1 MNISFTRVSR
11 RTVVCFL
18 LALSFTAFALSAI
31 CEPSIAQSLGD
42 ATANAIFDMQGNGS
56 KDSATT
62 HSAPRV
68 RSQRPRSH
76 TQATQS
82 GSVKKAGRAGKTSQK
97 PGTKPPAIP
106 NAWSTKGAINLDSIK
121 DMEGLTG
128 LLLIGGPSIDLGM
141 ASNSLN
147 ALSQAGLGSAAIW
160 GVVGAVLA
168 VILKAILDSMT
179 PKNTGARPDLAPKS
193 NNTAAIAIMIFFVA
207 FIGKLFGFPEKTIDI
222 TDKEPLHL
230 TPVYSN
236 EFGLKC
242 FLPKN
247 IIKAKFSERVLTG
260 DISVTVAGYR
270 NGKNEM
276 MIGYAHLPSID
287 EMIKAK
293 EKQGPSLS
301 QYAQMGAF
309 GAGKIQYYFD
319 VNKALD
325 GVVEAVGK
333 RADFKV
339 SYRCPIEVQK
349 MPGREYEGK
358 ASHDRLVR
366 GRVFMGYNNY
376 YHVIVVGEPS
386 FVNSPDGFKCLN
398 SLTVN

>member
-1 MNISFTRVSR
+1 MKFSPTSFSLKSVLRIHLTILVISAAS
-11 RTVVCFL
+11 
-18 LALSFTAFALSAI
+18 SASWA
-31 CEPSIAQSLGD
+31 PSNAQSLGD

-56 KDSATT
+56 KGSATAS
-62 HSAPRV
+62 SAPRI
-68 RSQRPRSH
+68 RSPRPRVH
-76 TQATQS
+76 APANQVNTT
-82 GSVKKAGRAGKTSQK
+82 KKASRANKTSQK
-97 PGTKPPAIP
+97 SAAKSPALQ
-106 NAWSTKGAINLDSIK
+106 NAWSTKGAINLDTIK
-121 DMEGLTG
+121 DMEGLPG
-128 LLLIGGPSIDLGM
+128 LLLIGGPSIDFGQ

-160 GVVGAVLA
+160 GVIGAVLA
-168 VILKAILDSMT
+168 AILKVALDSMT

-193 NNTAAIAIMIFFVA
+193 NNTAAIAIIIFFIA
-207 FIGKLFGFPEKTIDI
+207 FVGKLFGLPEKTVDI
-222 TDKEPLHL
+222 NAKEPLQL
-230 TPVYSN
+230 TPVFSN

-242 FLPKN
+242 FLPKD
-247 IIKAKFSERVLTG
+247 IIKAKFSEKVLTG
-260 DISVTVAGYR
+260 DVSVTVAGYR
-270 NGKNEM
+270 RGLNEM
-276 MIGYAHLPSID
+276 MVGYAHLPSID

-293 EKQGPSLS
+293 EKQGPSLAE
-301 QYAQMGAF
+301 YAKMGAL
-309 GAGKIQYYFD
+309 GTGKIQYYFD

-358 ASHDRLVR
+358 ASHGRLVR